1 MKAIGIKMVD
11 LQPMTAR
18 EANDKGYKIGEHSF
32 ETEGYEVTYPD
43 GYKSWSPKEVADAAY
58 FPIKDENGQMIKP
71 EDIENFIEIENVSKL
86 GTKTTVVSIH
96 TITGFDSHGL
106 SSCVDPSRYDIN
118 IGKKFAKEKAV
129 DAIWAGLGFVLQW
142 AKFGLKPKTSYF

>member
-1 MKAIGIKMVD
+1 
-11 LQPMTAR
+11 
-18 EANDKGYKIGEHSF
+18 
-32 ETEGYEVTYPD
+32 
-43 GYKSWSPKEVADAAY
+43 
-58 FPIKDENGQMIKP
+58 MINP
-71 EDIENFIEIENVSKL
+71 EDIENFIDIENVSKL

-106 SSCVDPSRYDIN
+106 SSCVNHSRYDIN

-142 AKFGLKPKTSYF
+142 AKFGLKQKTITSKYPPHVERMIAELKELADRNTKLAKFISENEMFKTLSEYEQKDMRDQLFHMN